1 VVCTS
6 DEALHWKELPKRLL
20 IVGGGVIGCEFACM
34 MHEYGVEVTI
44 VELMDG
50 LLPEMESS
58 LGKALEGVFT
68 KRGMAIHTGVGVENI
83 EAKNG
88 AVEATISGNQVL
100 QVDKVLVATG
110 RRPNTEGIGLESIGL
125 ETDRGFIRVN
135 DKMETAVKDY
145 YCIGDAN
152 GRCLLAHAA
161 SAQGEVAVKNAL
173 GKKVKQTQP
182 VPSAVYTFPEIA
194 SVGISSKQASEQNIP
209 ISVGDFPIGHLGK
222 AMAVGE
228 EFGSV
233 RVIRH
238 RDNQS
243 LLGVHLI
250 GHNATEIIESAA
262 AMLTLKASA
271 KDLGEMI
278 FAHPTLS
285 EAVKE
290 AAEDS
295 FQAALHLPPRKM
307 TRITADA
314 EEVK

>member
-1 VVCTS
+1 
-6 DEALHWKELPKRLL
+6 
-20 IVGGGVIGCEFACM
+20 
-34 MHEYGVEVTI
+34 
-44 VELMDG
+44 
-50 LLPEMESS
+50 
-58 LGKALEGVFT
+58 
-68 KRGMAIHTGVGVENI
+68 
-83 EAKNG
+83 
-88 AVEATISGNQVL
+88 
-100 QVDKVLVATG
+100 
-110 RRPNTEGIGLESIGL
+110 
-125 ETDRGFIRVN
+125 
-135 DKMETAVKDY
+135 
-145 YCIGDAN
+145 
-152 GRCLLAHAA
+152 
-161 SAQGEVAVKNAL
+161 
-173 GKKVKQTQP
+173 
-182 VPSAVYTFPEIA
+182 
-194 SVGISSKQASEQNIP
+194 
-209 ISVGDFPIGHLGK
+209 IGHLGK